1 MIHPLLQ
8 FLPALSHASVLCVG
22 DVMLDK
28 FVYGTVTRISPE
40 APIPVLSINR
50 QTEMLG
56 GAGNVSLNLEA
67 FGTPNFLLSVT
78 GKDPV
83 ATKCIAALEKCAQVE
98 AHFLPDSTRT
108 TSVKTR
114 HIAGIQQLL
123 RTDEESTAPLSPT
136 MEKQLLTTAEDLL
149 EKAAVLVL
157 SDYGKGVLTDSVCQQ
172 LISLAK
178 RKHRPIIVDPKG
190 KDYSKYS
197 GASYVTPNRQELEL
211 ASGLPTE
218 TDAEIVT
225 ACRALLTRYDFAGV
239 VATRSAKGMSLVLKS
254 GEVFHIPTEAIKV
267 FDVSGAGDTVIAMLA
282 AALGAKASMLEAMQ
296 LANVAAGIV
305 VRKPGTATASV
316 EEITQAL
323 YAKQSGIHQELKI
336 KEWRLLAEQID
347 EWRDAGLRV
356 GFTNGCFDVL
366 HTGHISL
373 LAQAKAACDRL
384 IVGVNTDASVKRLKG
399 DARPMNKERDRA
411 MVLAALEVV
420 DGIILFGED
429 TPEHLIHRIRPDVLV
444 KGADYTIETVV
455 GAKFVQSY
463 GGKVVLANLKQGYS
477 TTGLIEKMRQG

>member
-1 MIHPLLQ
+1 MTHPLEH
-8 FLPALSHASVLCVG
+8 FLSAFQHAPVLCVG
-22 DVMLDK
+22 DIMLDK

-40 APIPVLSINR
+40 APIPVLSIDR

-67 FGTPNFLLSVT
+67 FGSPNFLLSVT
-78 GKDPV
+78 GDDSV
-83 ATKCIAALEKCAQVE
+83 AIKCSTVIEKCTHVQ
-98 AHFLPDSTRT
+98 AHLLPDATRT
-108 TSVKTR
+108 TSVKIR

-123 RTDEESTAPLSPT
+123 RTDEESTAPLSPS
-136 MEKQLLTTAEDLL
+136 MEKQLLEKAENLL
-149 EKAAVLVL
+149 EKASVLVL
-157 SDYGKGVLTDSVCQQ
+157 SDYGKGVLSDSVCQK
-172 LISLAK
+172 LINLAK
-178 RKHRPIIVDPKG
+178 RKHRPVIVDPKG

-218 TDAEIVT
+218 TDAEVVT
-225 ACRALLTRYDFAGV
+225 ACRALLTRYDLAGI

-254 GEVFHIPTEAIKV
+254 GEVFHIPTEAAKV
-267 FDVSGAGDTVIAMLA
+267 FDVSGAGDTVVAMLA

-296 LANVAAGIV
+296 LANIAAGIV
-305 VRKPGTATASV
+305 VRKPGTATANL
-316 EEITQAL
+316 EEIKQAL
-323 YAKQSGIHQELKI
+323 RAKQSGIHQELKV
-336 KEWRLLAEQID
+336 KEWRLLAEQLE
-347 EWRDAGLRV
+347 EWRAAGLRI

-384 IVGVNTDASVKRLKG
+384 VVGVNTDASVKRLKG
-399 DARPMNKERDRA
+399 ETRPMNGERDRA

-420 DGIILFGED
+420 DGVILFGED
-429 TPEHLIHRIRPDVLV
+429 TPEQLINKIRPDVLV

-477 TTGLIEKMRQG
+477 TTNLIAKMRQG